1 MPATRPRPFSL
12 DVILRSTRFF
22 YLLWG
27 GLLLATL
34 AYYGRLRAPD
44 ALWRWPDLARA
55 VAGPWGRGLALG
67 IGLTMLL
74 AALFEI
80 WELVDRLL
88 VHFMHEHE
96 HEQEH

>member
-1 MPATRPRPFSL
+1 MPAPRPRSFLL
-12 DVILRSTRFF
+12 DVIVRTLRFL

-27 GLLLATL
+27 GLLLATM

-44 ALWRWPDLARA
+44 AFWRWPDAARLLP
-55 VAGPWGRGLALG
+55 GPWGRGLFLG

-80 WELVDRLL
+80 WELVDKLL

-96 HEQEH
+96 GER